1 MSRLRELGARL
12 AASLRGERGREAD
25 AERLREEW
33 AGHREALGAAAREKL
48 RGQDAMAEAWRDQR
62 GLPWLEDL
70 RRDLS
75 VGWRGLRQA
84 PGFTLVV
91 VLSLALGIGANAA
104 IFSVLDA
111 ALYQSLPIA
120 APRRLALLYWQA
132 KRWPKALNQS
142 GQGAPASVTG
152 VGSYSLAYPT
162 YEYLR
167 DHARAVFSGVAGFAP
182 ISFGAATTALTV
194 RRQTTLTRAELVTGG
209 FFAALGLRP
218 AAGRLLNAGD
228 ERAGAPMAAV
238 LSYGFWR
245 RQFGGSRAILGRAVE
260 INGAAATI
268 VGVAPRG
275 FEGVEPGTSWDV
287 WVGMSPT
294 TPAALAPWGYM
305 PPNLSV
311 YRSTAYWW
319 LQVMARLRPG
329 VTRARA
335 EAELGPVFRRITLAG
350 LEPAPRGGA
359 IPQLGMM
366 SGAQGINGFRAD
378 NGQSLYV
385 LMAVVGLLLLL
396 ACVNVAALLLARA
409 AARRREIGVRL
420 ALGARRSRLVRQ
432 LLTESVLLALLG
444 GAAGALLAPLG
455 VKLLLALMGGATAL
469 PLAVRVNPA
478 IVGFTLGVSLAT
490 GILFGL
496 APALRSTR
504 VQLAGTLGT
513 VRTPAGERQR
523 LRGDKALAMS
533 QVALSLVLLI
543 AAGLF
548 ARTLNA
554 LQDRRLGFQ
563 PDHLL
568 VFGVDGEQAG
578 YHGADLVALYRN
590 VTAKLAAL
598 PGVSGV
604 TASRLGLLTGW
615 FSNGTLRV
623 PGAKLPRAARG
634 ADLNGVGPGF
644 FGVMGI
650 PMRLGRNFNDADLTS
665 SRPVAV
671 VSETLARH
679 LFGAADP
686 LGREVQVA
694 QPPGGPLYTIVGVA
708 ADARYSGVRGAMPPV
723 LYTPYAQ
730 MPAPVS
736 SLVFEVRMAGDPQAV
751 LPEVRAAMHGIDP
764 ALALSGVTLQ
774 TAVDAGHFGQERM
787 FAELSGFFGLLGLLL
802 AAIGL
807 EGTMAYAVARRTGEI
822 GIRMALGARR
832 GQVLAGVLRETLTLT
847 LAGVVA
853 GLLGAWAASRLIAGQ
868 LYGVAATDPATFA
881 AAAAVMLAV
890 AALAG
895 WWPALRAARVDP
907 MRALRAE

>member
-1 MSRLRELGARL
+1 MSRLREFGARL
-12 AASLRGERGREAD
+12 AASLRGESGREAD

-33 AGHREALGAAAREKL
+33 AGHREALGAEARQKL
-48 RGQDAMAEAWRDQR
+48 RGEDAVSEAWRDQR

-75 VGWRGLRQA
+75 VGWRGLQKA

-111 ALYQSLPIA
+111 ALYQNLPVQ
-120 APRRLALLYWQA
+120 APRRLALLYWHA
-132 KRWPKALNQS
+132 RTWPKALNQS
-142 GQGAPASVTG
+142 GQEGPADVAG
-152 VGSYSLAYPT
+152 VSSYSLAYPT

-167 DHARAVFSGVAGFAP
+167 EHAGEVFSGVAGFAP
-182 ISFGAATTALTV
+182 ISFGAATTALMV
-194 RRQTTLTRAELVTGG
+194 HRRTTLTRAELVTGG
-209 FFAALGLRP
+209 FFAMLGLRP
-218 AAGRLLNAGD
+218 AAGRLLGVRD
-228 ERAGAPMAAV
+228 GRAGAPEAAV

-245 RQFGGSRAILGRAVE
+245 RQFGGSRAVIGRAVE
-260 INGAAATI
+260 LNGAPATI

-275 FEGVEPGTSWDV
+275 FEGVEPGTNWDV
-287 WVGMSPT
+287 WAALSPT
-294 TPAALAPWGYM
+294 TPAALAPWGYV
-305 PPNLSV
+305 PPNLSIV
-311 YRSTAYWW
+311 HATAYWW

-329 VTRARA
+329 VSRARA
-335 EAELGPVFRRITLAG
+335 QAELEPAFRRITRAG
-350 LEPAPRGGA
+350 LNPAPTGNGV
-359 IPQLGMM
+359 PELGLL
-366 SGAQGINGFRAD
+366 SGAQGINGFRSD
-378 NGQSLYV
+378 NGQSLYI

-455 VKLLLALMGGATAL
+455 VKLLLRLMGEATAL
-469 PLAVRVNPA
+469 AVRLNPA
-478 IVGFTLGVSLAT
+478 IVLFTVAISLAT

-548 ARTLNA
+548 ARTLDA
-554 LQDRRLGFQ
+554 LQRRPLGFD

-568 VFGVDGEQAG
+568 VFGLNGEQAG
-578 YHGADLVALYRN
+578 YHGAELVALYRN
-590 VTAKLAAL
+590 LAAKLAAL

-615 FSNGTLRV
+615 SSSFPLQV
-623 PGAKLPRAARG
+623 PGMNLPRAARQS
-634 ADLNGVGPGF
+634 DHNGVGPHF
-644 FGVMGI
+644 FRVMGI
-650 PMRLGRNFNDADLTS
+650 PMRLGRDFTGADLTS

-671 VSETLARH
+671 VSATLARN

-686 LGREVQVA
+686 LGREVTSDGR
-694 QPPGGPLYTIVGVA
+694 GGPVYTIVGVA
-708 ADARYSGVRGAMPPV
+708 ADARYSGVRGKMPAV
-723 LYTPYAQ
+723 LYTPYSQ

-736 SLVFEVRMAGDPQAV
+736 NLVFEVRLAGDPQAV
-751 LPEVRAAMHGIDP
+751 VPEVRSAIRGLDP
-764 ALALSGVTLQ
+764 ALALAGVKLQ
-774 TAVDAGHFGQERM
+774 ADVDAEHFGPQRM
-787 FAELSGFFGLLGLLL
+787 FAALSGFFGLLGLLL

-832 GQVLAGVLRETLTLT
+832 GQVLAAVLRETLGLT
-847 LAGVVA
+847 LAGVAA
-853 GLLGAWAASRLIAGQ
+853 GLLGAWAASRLLAGQ
-868 LYGVAATDPATFA
+868 LYGVAPTDPATFA
-881 AAAAVMLAV
+881 AAAVLMLAA

-895 WWPALRAARVDP
+895 GWPALRAARVDP
-907 MRALRAE
+907 MLALRAE